1 MQQHPEPLNSR
12 IGRGAGGRS
21 PAPRAPRPR
30 AKSCP
35 TPCAPKRPSLAC
47 ASRPTV
53 DLPDLFCPGQNRGRG
68 WHARESRSCA
78 ARHARPV
85 SRACLR
91 AYARRASAHTCAA
104 PARYAAR
111 DDIRLDNERC
121 CACVHTKGERAHIL
135 ERSTAQARNA
145 AHLSLSCANI
155 FSFLSQAT
163 DATAFLS
170 E

>member
-85 SRACLR
+85 SCACLR
-91 AYARRASAHTCAA
+91 AYARRASAHILPRAEQRTWLACSRIALLRRA
-104 PARYAAR
+104 PRASSIACLLAR
-111 DDIRLDNERC
+111 IR
-121 CACVHTKGERAHIL
+121 AP
-135 ERSTAQARNA
+135 S
-145 AHLSLSCANI
+145 
-155 FSFLSQAT
+155 
-163 DATAFLS
+163 
-170 E
+170 